1 VEREFLPIFVIEV
14 NTKDMKTL
22 DSKAKV
28 STKVLR
34 EVELDSKNKLSIEKI
49 LEGEYKGHYI
59 IKSFTKKLFGF
70 KNSSLAAYN
79 VETDFEGD
87 RIVKIEY
94 GVFRM
99 LDQAVNF
106 AKEVKKNRYTKNY

>member
-1 VEREFLPIFVIEV
+1 
-14 NTKDMKTL
+14 MKTI
-22 DSKAKV
+22 DSKSKTATQILK
-28 STKVLR
+28 TF
-34 EVELDSKNKLSIEKI
+34 ELDSKNILTIEKI
-49 LEGEYKGHYI
+49 LTGELKGQYT
-59 IKSFTKKLFGF
+59 IKSQTKKLFGF

-99 LDQAVNF
+99 LEQAIKF
-106 AKEVKKNRYTKNY
+106 AKNVKKNRYTPSH

>member
-1 VEREFLPIFVIEV
+1 
-14 NTKDMKTL
+14 MKTI
-22 DSKAKV
+22 DSKSKTATQILK
-28 STKVLR
+28 TF
-34 EVELDSKNKLSIEKI
+34 ELDSKNRLTIEKI
-49 LEGEYKGHYI
+49 LTGELKGQYT
-59 IKSFTKKLFGF
+59 IKSQTKKLFGF

-99 LDQAVNF
+99 LEQAIKF
-106 AKEVKKNRYTKNY
+106 AKNVKKNRYTPSH